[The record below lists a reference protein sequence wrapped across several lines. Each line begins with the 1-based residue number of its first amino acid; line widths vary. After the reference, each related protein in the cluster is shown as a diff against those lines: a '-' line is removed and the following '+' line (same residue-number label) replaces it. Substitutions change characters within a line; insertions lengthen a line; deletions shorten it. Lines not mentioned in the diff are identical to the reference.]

1 MAADMIELID
11 FEPSNFPVLRNWLPT
26 ERDLVQWGGPD
37 LEHPVTDRQLEEM
50 IAEGRSTPPRRLSWM
65 AVDRTQAL
73 VGHIQVALDWRN
85 GVARIGRVMIAP
97 QMRGKGLALPLLK
110 AAVRQAFSNPEIER
124 TELNVYS
131 WNTAAIRTYIKAGFS
146 HEGVRRSSAK
156 VGDERW
162 DTAIMGMLR
171 EEWLSQA

>member
-1 MAADMIELID
+1 
-11 FEPSNFPVLRNWLPT
+11 
-26 ERDLVQWGGPD
+26 
-37 LEHPVTDRQLEEM
+37 
-50 IAEGRSTPPRRLSWM
+50 M
-65 AVDRTQAL
+65 AVDRTHAL
-73 VGHIQVALDWRN
+73 AGHIQVALDWRN

-97 QMRGKGLALPLLK
+97 EMRGKGLALPLLK

-156 VGDERW
+156 VE
-162 DTAIMGMLR
+162 
-171 EEWLSQA
+171 